1 MFVSAFMFLFSKGRQ
16 AVKGDPFEIY
26 NTIFYSTYL
35 LYVYTG
41 HNTRGMNNPQ
51 VSGLLQPFLH
61 PKGP

>member
-35 LYVYTG
+35 FMYIQAITPGV
-41 HNTRGMNNPQ
+41 
-51 VSGLLQPFLH
+51 
-61 PKGP
+61 